1 MVLLNVFS
9 NTTDLLPKLQFFLKD
24 HFTDKIVDITYD
36 DRFYNGMVILC
47 FDGTTSMYEKKIVMQ
62 KAYVYE
68 SGAKRVHH
76 VIAIH
81 LNADGFD
88 KTNVLWRSSA
98 GDQDVRMHR
107 NIETVLCELIQ
118 THITVPTIPTTE
130 KTFLW

>member
-9 NTTDLLPKLQFFLKD
+9 NTTDLLSKLQFVLKD

-47 FDGTTSMYEKKIVMQ
+47 FDGTTSMHEKKIVMQ
-62 KAYVYE
+62 KANVYE

-81 LNADGFD
+81 LNAEGFD
-88 KTNVLWRSSA
+88 RTNILWRSSA
-98 GDQDVRMHR
+98 GDQDVNTHK
-107 NIETVLCELIQ
+107 NIQTVLSELIQ
-118 THITVPTIPTTE
+118 THITVQTE
-130 KTFLW
+130 TATKRKFLW